1 MLETTLFGKLT
12 AFSLNSSPALPGS
25 AIEIISMSL
34 FDWLVVGLAGQ
45 NEPVSR
51 KLYNYA
57 CDAGGTPEASLFGTD
72 QKTTCRM
79 AALVNGTTS
88 HALDYDDTHFSYI
101 GHPSTVIFPT
111 LLALAEKHDLPI
123 EVFLESAVVGFEAA
137 CRTGIWLGREHYQ
150 IGYHQT
156 STAGSIGATLAAA
169 RLLGLTASETSH
181 ALGLVSSRASGLKS
195 QFGTMGK
202 PLNAGFAAANAV
214 ESVTLAKYGVT
225 SNPTALSGQNGF
237 AETHHGAQ
245 DTKAAIAGLGSVYI
259 LEDVSYKYHACCHGL
274 HASLEAL
281 RKAILEHP
289 FTVDRLGSV
298 RIKTNPR
305 WLTVCNIAEPK
316 TALETKFSYRHTAAL
331 LVAGYDTGKLEAYS
345 DALAQDDELRTIRKR
360 VKVMPDKAVDEM
372 ASDIEIHLTDGTV
385 LQSHYD
391 LSQSVSHK
399 EMRHRL
405 MQKARVL
412 LGDDNAEDIL
422 QATQRNSGSISKIVH
437 CLSIAE

>member
-1 MLETTLFGKLT
+1 MLETTLFEKLT
-12 AFSLNSSPALPGS
+12 TFSLNTSQALPRN

-45 NEPVSR
+45 NEPVSL
-51 KLYNYA
+51 KLRNYA
-57 CDAGGTPEASLFGTD
+57 RDTGGNPEASLFGTD
-72 QKTTCRM
+72 HKTTCRM

-88 HALDYDDTHFSYI
+88 HALDYDDTHFAYI

-111 LLALAEKHDLPI
+111 LLALAEKQDQPMG
-123 EVFLESAVVGFEAA
+123 VFLEASAVGFEAA

-169 RLLGLTASETSH
+169 RLIGLTASETSH

-225 SNPTALSGQNGF
+225 SNPTALAGQNGF
-237 AETHHGAQ
+237 AETHHAAQ

-259 LEDVSYKYHACCHGL
+259 FEGVSHKYHACCHGL

-281 RKAILEHP
+281 RKAILEQP
-289 FTVDRLGSV
+289 FTVEELGSV
-298 RIKTNPR
+298 RIKTHPR

-331 LVAGYDTGKLEAYS
+331 LVAGYDTGMLEVYS
-345 DALAQDDELRTIRKR
+345 DALAEDDKLRAIRKR
-360 VKVMPDKAVDEM
+360 VKVVPDKTVDEM
-372 ASDIEIHLTDGTV
+372 ASEIEIQLTDGTV
-385 LQSHYD
+385 LQSKYD
-391 LSQSVSHK
+391 LGQPVSHK
-399 EMRHRL
+399 EMRRRL
-405 MQKARVL
+405 MQKASAL
-412 LGDDNAEDIL
+412 LGGDKAEHIL
-422 QATQRNSGSISKIVH
+422 QATRSNSGSISKMVH
-437 CLSIAE
+437 ILRDLG